1 MKYELVIFDL
11 DGTLLNT
18 IEDLGTAVNHSLSM
32 RALPLHTMEEYRG
45 KVGHGIRDLV
55 TKSLPEELRSD
66 AAYIDS
72 ALKDFREYYS
82 NHIDVHT
89 RPYAGMVELLEG
101 MHKAGTRIA
110 VASNKFQE
118 GTERLVKE
126 FFPGVDFAAVF
137 GNKEGF
143 PLKPDPAIVEEAL
156 RAAGASRERAV
167 MVGDSRTD
175 ILTAVG
181 GGIPA
186 IAVSWGFR
194 PRTELLSA
202 LEEIS
207 PSGSLAD
214 NAAQLGSLLGAF

>member
-18 IEDLGTAVNHSLSM
+18 IEDLGTAVNHSLSL

-89 RPYAGMVELLEG
+89 RPYAGMVELLEEL
-101 MHKAGTRIA
+101 HKAGTRIA

-202 LEEIS
+202 LEELS

-214 NAAQLGSLLGAF
+214 NAEQLGSLLGAF

>member
-18 IEDLGTAVNHSLSM
+18 IEDLGTAVNHSLSL

-89 RPYAGMVELLEG
+89 RPYAGMVGLLEG

-202 LEEIS
+202 LEELS

-214 NAAQLGSLLGAF
+214 NAEQLGSLLGAF